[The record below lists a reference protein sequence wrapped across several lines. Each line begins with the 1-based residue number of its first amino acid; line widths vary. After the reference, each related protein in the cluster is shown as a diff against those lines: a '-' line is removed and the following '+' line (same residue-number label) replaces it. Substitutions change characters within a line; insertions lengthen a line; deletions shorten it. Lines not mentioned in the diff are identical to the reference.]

1 MDSGID
7 GPSDG
12 PTDRWNDKASDKVA
26 SPHLKTSDLL
36 ILNNVHYVKDLE
48 LESDKQLFQ

>member
-7 GPSDG
+7 GP
-12 PTDRWNDKASDKVA
+12 TDRWTDKASDIVA
-26 SPHLKTSDLL
+26 IPHLKTSDLL

-48 LESDKQLFQ
+48 LESGKQLFQ